1 MTSFRAGRLTGTV
14 MSLLTVAFAPLAA
27 LADSTSP
34 DVSFDSDGYLELAL
48 TGSNGGASIV
58 QQASGKLLVGGKI
71 QPSGGSQ
78 VGYVLRLNAG
88 GTLDTTY
95 ASGGTWLAPAG
106 SDAGVMD
113 LVQQADGKLLALIGS
128 FAGGVPQRIAR
139 LTEGGVLDTTYAGDG
154 IADITDPTS
163 GAVAAV
169 AIALQPSDGRA
180 VVLANGNALSPGYTL
195 FRLSTSGTLD
205 TTFGAAG
212 NPGFA
217 KVTLGANA
225 STADLVVQADG
236 KIVVVGGTGGAN
248 GDMYV
253 ARFNAN
259 GTPDT
264 GFDGDGVATVEF
276 DTFPDFAEAVRLQ
289 PDGRIVV
296 AGHAYANAS
305 RPDCAMVRFNANG
318 SLDSTFG
325 TGGKERFV
333 RNSLS
338 MCEAITL
345 LGDGRIVA
353 TGTWQPNTFH
363 YFMALR
369 VTADG
374 RADTTFVNGVAY
386 EVYEFPP
393 TTVISNYHADHIVQS
408 DGKIAVVGQIDGART
423 GVLRLAVTGNA
434 PSAFSFTDQ
443 VNVERSTVITSNVVT
458 IAGLSAAGTVTVT
471 GGEYRI
477 NAGSFTTA
485 SGSVNNGDTVQVR
498 HTSAA
503 TFGTATNTTLTISG
517 VSDTFTSTTVAADTT
532 PDAFT
537 FTDQAGVATG
547 SVVTSNS
554 VTIAGINSPA
564 PISVTGGEYSING
577 GAFTATAGTVASGNT
592 VQVRHTAASAVG
604 TAVNTTL
611 TVGGVSDTF
620 TSTTAAADTT
630 PDAFSFTAQTGATA
644 GAVVT
649 SSSITVAGINS
660 PAAISITGGEYSV
673 NGGAYTAAGGTVSV
687 GNTVAVRVTASST
700 AGAQVTATL
709 TIGGVSGAFNVTTA
723 AATQPPVTVTSSRGG
738 GGGIEVWTL
747 LALAGLLLQRLPKAG
762 RQRSQR

>member
-1 MTSFRAGRLTGTV
+1 MISLRVGRLTGAV
-14 MSLLTVAFAPLAA
+14 MSLLTVGFAPLAA
-27 LADSTSP
+27 LADTTSP
-34 DVSFDSDGYLELAL
+34 DTTFDTDGYLELAL
-48 TGSNGGASIV
+48 TGSNGGSTIV
-58 QQASGKLLVGGKI
+58 QQAGGKLLVGGKI
-71 QPSGGSQ
+71 TPSGGSQ
-78 VGYVLRLNAG
+78 IGYVLRVNAD
-88 GTLDTTY
+88 GTLDTSY
-95 ASGGTWLAPAG
+95 ASSGTYLAPAG

-139 LTEGGVLDTTYAGDG
+139 LTAAGALDTSYAGDG
-154 IADITDPTS
+154 VADITDPTS

-195 FRLSTSGTLD
+195 FRLNTDGTLD
-205 TTFGAAG
+205 TTFGAPG

-217 KVTLGANA
+217 KVTLGANG
-225 STADLVVQADG
+225 SVADLAVQADG
-236 KIVVVGGTGGAN
+236 KIVVVGGTGGSN

-253 ARFNAN
+253 ARFSAN
-259 GTPDT
+259 GTLDT
-264 GFDGDGVATVEF
+264 AFDGDGSATF
-276 DTFPDFAEAVRLQ
+276 DFDAFPDFAATVLLL
-289 PDGRIVV
+289 PDGKIVA
-296 AGHAYANAS
+296 AGHAYATVS
-305 RPDCAMVRFNANG
+305 RPDCAMVRLNANG

-325 TGGKERFV
+325 TAGKGRFV

-338 MCEAITL
+338 MCESVTL
-345 LGDGRIVA
+345 RPDGRIIA
-353 TGTWQPNTFH
+353 TGNWQPNTSH
-363 YFMALR
+363 YFLALR

-374 RADTTFVNGVAY
+374 REDTTFVNGVAY
-386 EVYEFPP
+386 EVYDFPP
-393 TTVISNYHADHIVQS
+393 TTVLSNFHADHVVQS
-408 DGKIAVVGQIDGART
+408 DGKIAIVGQIDGART
-423 GVLRLAVTGNA
+423 GVLRLAVSANA

-443 VNVERSTVITSNVVT
+443 VNVDRSTVITSNVVT
-458 IAGLSAAGTVTVT
+458 IAGLTAAGTVTVT

-477 NAGSFTTA
+477 NAGSFTSA
-485 SGSVNNGDTVQVR
+485 SGSVNNADTVQVR

-532 PDAFT
+532 PDVFS

-547 SVVTSNS
+547 AVVTSNS

-577 GAFTATAGTVASGNT
+577 GAFTATSGTVASGNT
-592 VQVRHTAASAVG
+592 VQVRHTAAATVG

-611 TVGGVSDTF
+611 TVGGISDTF

-644 GAVVT
+644 GTVVT
-649 SSSITVAGINS
+649 SNSITVAGINS
-660 PAAISITGGEYSV
+660 PATVSITGGEYSV
-673 NGGAYTAAGGTVSV
+673 NGGAYTGAGGTVSV

-723 AATQPPVTVTSSRGG
+723 AAVPPPVTVTASRGG

-747 LALAGLLLQRLPKAG
+747 LALAGLLLQRLRQAG
-762 RQRSQR
+762 RQRLLP